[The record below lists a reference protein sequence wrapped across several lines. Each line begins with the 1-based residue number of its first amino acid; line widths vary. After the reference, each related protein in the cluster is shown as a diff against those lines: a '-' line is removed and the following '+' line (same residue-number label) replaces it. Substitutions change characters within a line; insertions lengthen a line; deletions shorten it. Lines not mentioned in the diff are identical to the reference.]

1 VARGQTDT
9 NGMLCS
15 GGSIVVVQALS
26 QRMRG
31 DAYNRIHLRIKI
43 MRSTQ
48 GLNRN
53 VVFLNLCG
61 GPLEVLFANKGQK
74 ADKIVRS
81 AEHSRVQNGVQFSA
95 FRFKLADG

>member
-1 VARGQTDT
+1 
-9 NGMLCS
+9 
-15 GGSIVVVQALS
+15 
-26 QRMRG
+26 MRR

-43 MRSTQ
+43 MRPAE

-53 VVFLNLCG
+53 VVLLDLRG
-61 GPLEVLFANKGQK
+61 GSLEVLFANKGQK